1 MKRLQRFL
9 RWLLR
14 KRIRDSGLLFSR
26 GNIRIDREFEF
37 MDGEACAYIEVWFD
51 PEKKFGLWLPGDDYV
66 NVYAF
71 ITPFTSEVRVVYII
85 QYADG
90 SNDDE
95 RTFRGLTQDE
105 KCLIL
110 EMVNEV
116 SLAETGMTIDENW
129 RDLQDEL
136 QAEGG
141 VMV

>member
-14 KRIRDSGLLFSR
+14 KRIRDNGLLFSR
-26 GNIRIDREFEF
+26 DNIRIDRDFEF
-37 MDGEACAYIEVWFD
+37 VDGEACAYIEVWFD

-71 ITPFTSEVRVVYII
+71 ITPFSSEVRVVYII

-95 RTFRGLTQDE
+95 RIFRGLTQDE
-105 KCLIL
+105 KSLIL

-116 SLAETGMTIDENW
+116 SLVETGMTIDENW
-129 RDLQDEL
+129 CDLQDEL
-136 QAEGG
+136 PAEGE
-141 VMV
+141 